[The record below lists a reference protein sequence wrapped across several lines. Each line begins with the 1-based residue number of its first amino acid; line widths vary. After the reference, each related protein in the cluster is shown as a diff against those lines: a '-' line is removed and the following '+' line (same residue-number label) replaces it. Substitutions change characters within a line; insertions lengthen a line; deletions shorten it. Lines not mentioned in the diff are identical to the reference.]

1 MKKSFYIPSENI
13 ANKLNELLNTLK
25 QKFPNK
31 ILESNYSFGD
41 LVVTINK
48 ESLLEIIAFLKDD
61 SLYLFRQLTDI
72 TAVDYPN
79 KGNRFTVVYQLLSLS
94 FNLRLRLK
102 IEIPENYIVDSIFTS
117 YSNADW
123 LEREVFDMFGIYFK
137 NHPDL
142 RRLLTDFGFE
152 GYPLRKDFPLSGHT
166 EIYFDETEKQVK
178 YKPVDLENKY
188 RDFSS
193 INPWLDLD
201 NKEEK

>member
-1 MKKSFYIPSENI
+1 MKQSFYIPSENI
-13 ANKLNELLNTLK
+13 ANKLNELISIMQ
-25 QKFPNK
+25 QKFSSK
-31 ILESNYSFGD
+31 IIESSHSFGD
-41 LVVTINK
+41 LVVTVDK
-48 ESLLEIIAFLKDD
+48 ESLLEVIAFLKDD
-61 SLYLFRQLTDI
+61 SGYLFRQLTDV
-72 TAVDYPN
+72 TAIDYPN
-79 KGNRFTVVYQLLSLS
+79 KENRFTVVYQLLSLS

-102 IEIPENYIVDSIFTS
+102 IEIPENYIVDSLFNR

-166 EIYFDETEKQVK
+166 EIYFDEKEKQVK

-193 INPWLDLD
+193 INPWLDLE
-201 NKEEK
+201 NKKEK

>member
-1 MKKSFYIPSENI
+1 MKQSFYIPSENI
-13 ANKLNELLNTLK
+13 ANKLNELISIMQ
-25 QKFPNK
+25 QKFSSK
-31 ILESNYSFGD
+31 IIESSHAFGD
-41 LVVTINK
+41 LVVTVDK

-61 SLYLFRQLTDI
+61 SGYLFRQLTDV
-72 TAVDYPN
+72 TAIDYPN
-79 KGNRFTVVYQLLSLS
+79 KENRFTVVYQLLSLS

-102 IEIPENYIVDSIFTS
+102 IEIPENYIVDSLFNS

-166 EIYFDETEKQVK
+166 EIYFDEKEKQVK

-193 INPWLDLD
+193 INPWLDLE
-201 NKEEK
+201 NKKEK